1 MLGEGTFENPQF
13 GPRKPQSSDKR
24 AVRPVIVVEDEV
36 ELRAAVRD
44 SLIRFGFDVIEA
56 ATIADARRLAR
67 EGELL
72 LLDLGLPDGDGLLL
86 CAELAGVLP
95 IIVISARGDETDR
108 VVALELGADD
118 YLPKPFSTRELV
130 ARCRS
135 VLRRTREAGPSSRVL
150 SGDLE
155 IDVEGLTVQRG
166 GTPIELTNKEIE
178 LLVCLAADIGRLV
191 RRSKLAAEV
200 WCSDLG
206 YVNRSIDV
214 HVSSLRRKLGR
225 RSDGSGYIETVHG
238 VGYKLRA

>member
-1 MLGEGTFENPQF
+1 
-13 GPRKPQSSDKR
+13 
-24 AVRPVIVVEDEV
+24 VVEAGTV
-36 ELRAAVRD
+36 
-44 SLIRFGFDVIEA
+44 
-56 ATIADARRLAR
+56 ADARRLAP

-86 CAELAGVLP
+86 CAELAGILP

-135 VLRRTREAGPSSRVL
+135 VLRRSRESGPSTRVIA
-150 SGDLE
+150 GDLE
-155 IDVEGLTVQRG
+155 IDLKDLSVNRG
-166 GTPIELTNKEIE
+166 GESIELTTKESE
-178 LLVCLAADIGRLV
+178 LLVCLAADVGRLV
-191 RRSKLAAEV
+191 RRNKLASEV
-200 WCSDLG
+200 WDSDLG

-225 RSDGSGYIETVHG
+225 RPDGSGYIDTVHG
-238 VGYKLRA
+238 VGYRLRG